1 MTMQPKDPTA
11 PSTAT
16 GDAAK
21 APSFWKHIQAWDGKL
36 SVAKGLTVVTLLAG
50 FLGGYFQYLGAY
62 EDKVREQAKTD
73 MAAATQTFLDIT
85 NAFAEAQML
94 QQLVYFD
101 YAATLGEPD
110 PGNSKMVTQA
120 GYETFPA
127 YTKARNGLRQ
137 NTTIFAR
144 KAEIY
149 IDWPSNLGRDPA
161 TAQVS
166 DEDPLTE
173 ALLGNYNFDCDAHLP
188 HFGKEQASQ
197 PKTGPGK
204 DICDEGG
211 ERDNPNASSVALCA
225 VGDDKKVDP
234 RLPAVIINWN
244 SAKHHVLTMHYCFEV
259 AHREIAT
266 ARIWASKNDVS
277 DQKKAEFLAVQGKVR
292 THLDNEVIRLD
303 AFMSLGMSQLERI
316 RVKYRPSGFF
326 CHVPLV
332 RDAIGLVSRR
342 CTPVSTDRPNT

>member
-1 MTMQPKDPTA
+1 MQPKDPTG

-16 GDAAK
+16 GEPAK
-21 APSFWKHIQAWDGKL
+21 PPGLWKHIQAWDGKL
-36 SVAKGLTVVTLLAG
+36 SLAKGLTAVTLLTG

-94 QQLVYFD
+94 QQQIYFD

-110 PGNSKMVTQA
+110 AGNSKMVTQA
-120 GYETFPA
+120 GYDTFPA

-149 IDWPSNLGRDPA
+149 IDWPSNLSRDPD

-166 DEDPLTE
+166 DQDPLSETK
-173 ALLGNYNFDCDAHLP
+173 LGNYNFDCDAHLP
-188 HFGKEQASQ
+188 HFGNEPASKSGTVCANGGEKDN
-197 PKTGPGK
+197 PKTSTV
-204 DICDEGG
+204 
-211 ERDNPNASSVALCA
+211 NLCA
-225 VGDDKKVDP
+225 IGDDKKVDP
-234 RLPAVIINWN
+234 KLPAIIINWN

-266 ARIWASKNDVS
+266 ARIWASKNEVS

-292 THLDNEVIRLD
+292 SHLNDEVIRLD

-332 RDAIGLVSRR
+332 RDAIGLVSKR